1 MEKEYIKIQAPVA
14 AFNNFILEIG
24 KEFQQIFGEDLYA
37 ENNVMFDN
45 TGIILFG
52 VFRLWCD
59 KNSIQLKINTSI
71 NHSNIEQ
78 LNKILSNL
86 NALEGIIYKYLFT
99 LNQIAENID
108 DSVSYKYCETIVS
121 ECLSLQKNN
130 DKTYLIPY
138 RNKIYNLFDKDET
151 IQNIFNRYTYVLNV
165 RSNGPKQVEVKMV
178 RLLSS
183 ELSQNS
189 VDNIKILE
197 KEIIRKCLLT
207 KNYFPKFINKL
218 MFYGEFDDGRSLQ

>member
-1 MEKEYIKIQAPVA
+1 MTNGKRIQAPVA

-24 KEFQQIFGEDLYA
+24 NELKQIFDEDLYT

-52 VFRLWCD
+52 VYRLWCD

-71 NHSNIEQ
+71 NKSNLKQ
-78 LNKILSNL
+78 LNKIISNL
-86 NALEGIIYKYLFT
+86 DELEGIIYKYLFT
-99 LNQIAENID
+99 LNQVSKNMD

-121 ECLSLQKNN
+121 ECLSLHKNE

-138 RNKIYNLFDKDET
+138 QHKIYNLFDKDET
-151 IQNIFNRYTYVLNV
+151 IQNIFDRYTYVLNV
-165 RSNGPKQVEVKMV
+165 RSNGPKQVEVKMI

-189 VDNIKILE
+189 IDNIKILE

-207 KNYFPKFINKL
+207 KEYFPKFIKKL
-218 MFYGEFDDGRSLQ
+218 MFYGEFDDGRSL

>member
-1 MEKEYIKIQAPVA
+1 MKIQAPVA

-24 KEFQQIFGEDLYA
+24 NELKQIFDEDLYA

-52 VFRLWCD
+52 VYRLWCD

-71 NHSNIEQ
+71 NSRNLEQ
-78 LNKILSNL
+78 LNKIISNL
-86 NALEGIIYKYLFT
+86 NVLEEIIYKYLFT
-99 LNQIAENID
+99 LNQVSENMD

-121 ECLSLQKNN
+121 ECLSLEKNK

-138 RNKIYNLFDKDET
+138 KHKIYNLFDKDET
-151 IQNIFNRYTYVLNV
+151 IQNIFDRYTYVLNV
-165 RSNGPKQVEVKMV
+165 RSNGPKQVEVKMI

-183 ELSQNS
+183 ELSQNLI
-189 VDNIKILE
+189 DNIKILE

-207 KNYFPKFINKL
+207 KEYFPKFINKL